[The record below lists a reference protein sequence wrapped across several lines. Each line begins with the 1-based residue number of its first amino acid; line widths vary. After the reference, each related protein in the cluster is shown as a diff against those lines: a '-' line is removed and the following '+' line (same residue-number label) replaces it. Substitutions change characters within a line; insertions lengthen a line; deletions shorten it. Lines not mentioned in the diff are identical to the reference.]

1 MSYAAREG
9 VCGAITRVESMPE
22 LPHSHPPRAT
32 TADEWSTL
40 KSLWFALADLS
51 VEEQRRRAKASGASP
66 AVLARLSQM
75 IEAAH
80 QVGDRFDAPAHVALG
95 FSGYVPA
102 DLPAVSLIG
111 ERVGP
116 YRVVRLVGRGGMG
129 AVYEAARD
137 DAQYHQRVAI
147 KTLWRGA
154 DSEVLLHR
162 FRSERQILAALQH
175 PNIAQLIDGGTTASG
190 TPWLA
195 MEFVDGVAIDEYSD
209 AHRLSIPARLDLFR
223 TVCRAVQHAHQRLVV
238 HRDLKPGNV
247 LVTADGTVKLLDFGV
262 AKLLDENSAGA
273 SVTADGMSPFT
284 AAYAAP
290 EQANGELA
298 STATDVYALG
308 ALLCTLLAGAP
319 PLDLAGR
326 DAVARLLEVRNG
338 SPRVPS
344 AIGRAASA
352 TVARNRGVESAR
364 KLGAALDGEL
374 DAIMLQALQRDP
386 AKRYAG
392 ALALSDD
399 VHRYLR
405 RDRVL
410 ARQGTVGYRMWAFTR
425 RHRFLVF
432 GTSFV
437 VLTVLAVSLLSLKQA
452 RDLRF
457 EAARAERAANFMAGI
472 MNGTSTVSQDQFIG
486 MGPAGTVGQLL
497 DSAVTRVSREFPD
510 DERIRARLYT
520 AFGANYSSQFRFA
533 SAHAVL
539 DSARLLALR
548 AYGATS
554 DEYARACIEY
564 ATVELTFHGAEA
576 ASEAIDAATH
586 GEGTKD
592 PNSVLSAQI
601 MLLRA
606 TQALYRGQLR
616 VADSLAALVVEI
628 ERRTR
633 GLTRTVAAAENV
645 RMVTTSWITRDPRI
659 YLRRARMIE
668 RITDSLGMQVSKER
682 DGAADAAIESML
694 VLGRADSAE
703 ARTRMQGERL
713 QRSFGSQSWVRVW
726 TVKSVALLASLR
738 GDTATRRV
746 ELAKGR
752 TIIDSTAEFP
762 LIFRVVFNSGYV
774 DDAVARKDYV
784 SALSMA
790 ITTRAAVLPTQS
802 PYLLSFAY
810 LCTGTAYL
818 AGGDAVAAEA
828 ELREG
833 LARIAPTPD
842 LASMGPRLRRPLAEA
857 LAKQGKLALAD
868 SVRRLDPPKGS
879 MPPCTPGGKWV
890 GCPDT

>member
-1 MSYAAREG
+1 M
-9 VCGAITRVESMPE
+9 TE
-22 LPHSHPPRAT
+22 LPHSHPSRAT
-32 TADEWSTL
+32 TTAEWATL
-40 KSLWFALADLS
+40 KSLWFELADLS
-51 VEEQRRRAKASGASP
+51 IEEQHRRANASGASP
-66 AVLARLSQM
+66 AVLARLGQM
-75 IEAAH
+75 LDAVH
-80 QVGDRFDAPAHVALG
+80 QVGDRFDAPAHLALG
-95 FSGYVPA
+95 FSGDAPA

-129 AVYEAARD
+129 AVYEAERA
-137 DAQYHQRVAI
+137 DAQYDQRVAI

-175 PNIAQLIDGGTTASG
+175 PNIAQLIDGGATASG

-195 MEFVDGVAIDEYSD
+195 MEYVDGVAIDEYCD
-209 AHRLSIPARLDLFR
+209 AHQLSIPARLDLFR
-223 TVCRAVQHAHQRLVV
+223 TVCHAVQHAHQRLVV
-238 HRDLKPGNV
+238 HRDLKPSNV
-247 LVTADGTVKLLDFGV
+247 LVTGDGTVKLLDFGV

-290 EQANGELA
+290 EQANSELA

-308 ALLCTLLAGAP
+308 ALLCTLLAGEP
-319 PLDLAGR
+319 PLDLAGC
-326 DAVARLLEVRNG
+326 DGFARLMAVRSG

-344 AIGRAASA
+344 AIGRGSSA
-352 TVARNRGVESAR
+352 TVARNRGFESAR
-364 KLGAALDGEL
+364 KLGAVLDGEL

-386 AKRYAG
+386 AKRYAS

-399 VHRYLR
+399 VHRHLK

-425 RHRFLVF
+425 RHRSLVF

-437 VLTVLAVSLLSLKQA
+437 LLTAVAVSLLSLRQA

-472 MNGTSTVSQDQFIG
+472 MNGTSTVSQDQFIS

-497 DSAVTRVSREFPD
+497 DSAVTLVSREFAE

-520 AFGANYSSQFRFA
+520 AFGANYASQSRYA

-539 DSARLLALR
+539 DSARLLAKR
-548 AYGATS
+548 AYGPTS

-564 ATVELTFHGAEA
+564 ATLELTFHGAEA
-576 ASEAIDAATH
+576 ADEAIDAAMK
-586 GEGTKD
+586 GEGMQES
-592 PNSVLSAQI
+592 NSVLGAQI
-601 MLLRA
+601 VLLRA
-606 TQALYRGQLR
+606 TQALLRGQLR
-616 VADSLAALVVEI
+616 AADSLAAHVVEI

-645 RMVTTSWITRDPRI
+645 RMITTSWLTRDPRA
-659 YLRRARMIE
+659 YLRKARRIE
-668 RITDSLGMQVSKER
+668 RITDSLDMRVSKER
-682 DGAADAAIESML
+682 DGAADAVIESML

-703 ARTRMQGERL
+703 TLTRLQTERL
-713 QRSFGSQSWVRVW
+713 QRTFGAQPWVQVW
-726 TVKSVALLASLR
+726 AAKSAALLASLR
-738 GDTATRRV
+738 RDTVARRL

-752 TIIDSTAEFP
+752 AIVDTLVEFP
-762 LIFRVVFNSGYV
+762 LDLRVVFSNEYV
-774 DDAVARKDYV
+774 DDALARKNFEA
-784 SALSMA
+784 ALRMA
-790 ITTRAAVLPTQS
+790 IATRDAVLPTQS

-810 LCTGTAYL
+810 LFTGTAYL
-818 AGGDAVAAEA
+818 AGGDAAAAES
-828 ELREG
+828 ELRAG

-842 LASMGPRLRRPLAEA
+842 LASMGPRLRRA
-857 LAKQGKLALAD
+857 LADAFTKQGKLAAAD
-868 SVRRLDPPKGS
+868 SVRRLDPPRGS

-890 GCPDT
+890 GCPDS